1 MRGLLHTLLS
11 LLKGDDVTHVAV
23 AFDALPSPRGPART
37 DGDLIRAQAPLAFNA
52 IRALGIALWPM
63 VRYQADD
70 ALATGAARFREDPD
84 VSQAVL
90 CTTDTDL
97 FQCITGDTVVVLDR
111 IRKSVLDE
119 AGFTARY
126 GIRPAQMHD
135 FMALAGAPTKGIPG
149 VKGWGPASTARAL
162 THYGALEHIPTVSP
176 WDVAIRNEKRLRGA
190 LAGQARE
197 AAIVKALATLY
208 DDLPIGDNLDDLRW
222 RSVQHTSLAEIIAT
236 VEAHDL
242 QPRLERWPAYRPA

>member
-1 MRGLLHTLLS
+1 MT
-11 LLKGDDVTHVAV
+11 
-23 AFDALPSPRGPART
+23 P
-37 DGDLIRAQAPLAFNA
+37 
-52 IRALGIALWPM
+52 W
-63 VRYQADD
+63 
-70 ALATGAARFREDPD
+70 
-84 VSQAVL
+84 
-90 CTTDTDL
+90 
-97 FQCITGDTVVVLDR
+97 
-111 IRKSVLDE
+111 
-119 AGFTARY
+119 
-126 GIRPAQMHD
+126 RPAPRVS
-135 FMALAGAPTKGIPG
+135 GT
-149 VKGWGPASTARAL
+149 
-162 THYGALEHIPTVSP
+162 IPTVSP